1 MSGSQGLTDRQ
12 PVVSGA
18 ISGLVAWVLGYVFTF
33 LIVGADVQ
41 DSAAQRFI
49 EAVGGEPATHEM
61 VGWAFYNA
69 HFVDTIYTD
78 VPAFGSFT
86 TNAVGGDGGFS
97 PLLYLIPV
105 GLLVAAGLAVG
116 QYRDVDNPVDGLTA
130 GLTIVPG
137 YLVLT
142 VLGLFLF
149 EVTLG
154 GASGGPE
161 RLDAVLI
168 AGLVYPAVFAGAGGV
183 VATLT
188 S

>member
-1 MSGSQGLTDRQ
+1 MSGNKTVTDRP
-12 PVVSGA
+12 PVVSGVLGGA
-18 ISGLVAWVLGYVFTF
+18 AAWVLGYVFTF
-33 LIVGADVQ
+33 LIVGTDVQ

-49 EAVGGEPATHEM
+49 EAVGGEPATYEM
-61 VGWAFYNA
+61 VGWVFYNA

-86 TNAVGGDGGFS
+86 TTAVGGDGGFS
-97 PLLYLIPV
+97 PLLYLTPV

-116 QYRDVDNPVDGLTA
+116 QYRDVDDPLDGITA
-130 GLTIVPG
+130 GLTVVPG